1 MRIALVTLG
10 GTISSEPLDGDTSPG
25 PDAGGGAVV
34 PVSGAATFVRE
45 VARYLPGITVVPVEM
60 RMVPSP
66 SLTVEDLRELAARIT
81 ELVEDGDGVD
91 GVVVAQGTDTIEETA
106 YSLDLVG
113 AADEVPVVVTGA
125 MRDRTAPG
133 PDGAANVVA
142 AIRAA
147 ASAEARGKGVL
158 VAFADR
164 LHAARWVTKASTFR
178 VDGFTSEPYGPV
190 GIVAEG
196 RVRLGAAPRP
206 LPPFDVP
213 DGPPARVA
221 IVEAGLGDD
230 LAILP
235 ALADAGYDGVVLAAM
250 GAGHVPA
257 AAVDAVALTAS
268 LMPVVLCSRTGAG
281 PVFTHTYGYE
291 GGEVDLLERGLLPGG
306 SLSPTKARLLLML
319 LLASGLQGRELA
331 HAFARHAEA

>member
-25 PDAGGGAVV
+25 PDAGGGGVV

-45 VARYLPGITVVPVEM
+45 VAPFLPDLTVVPVEM

-66 SLTVEDLRELAARIT
+66 SLTVADLRELSACIA

-106 YSLDLVG
+106 YALDLVG

-142 AIRAA
+142 ALRTA
-147 ASAEARGKGVL
+147 ASPDARGRGVL
-158 VAFADR
+158 VVFADR
-164 LHAARWVTKASTFR
+164 VHAARWVTKTSTFK
-178 VDGFTSEPYGPV
+178 VDAFTSEPFGPV

-196 RVRLGAAPRP
+196 RVRLGATPRP
-206 LPPFDVP
+206 LPPFESP
-213 DGPPARVA
+213 DGPPAKVA
-221 IVEAGLGDD
+221 IVTAGLGDD
-230 LAILP
+230 LAVLP
-235 ALADAGYDGVVLAAM
+235 ALGDAGYDGVVLVAM

-257 AAVDAVALTAS
+257 AAVDAVAFTAQT
-268 LMPVVLCSRTGAG
+268 MPVVLCSRTGAG

-291 GGEVDLLERGLLPGG
+291 GGEIDLLERGVLPGG
-306 SLSPTKARLLLML
+306 TLTPTKARLLLML